1 MMIEKYI
8 DQINNQY
15 KKVYSIYLTSG
26 FPDTK
31 NFVKIAL
38 NLIESGADI
47 LELGIPFSD
56 PMADGPVIQFSSD
69 TALKNG
75 VKITDIL
82 KFTEQIRNNVNIPI
96 VIMTYANPV
105 LAYGV
110 NNFYQ
115 DFFNSGANGV
125 IIPDIPLEEFKQ
137 FKSAK
142 LQNILLAAPNL
153 PEERIKKI
161 DKLSKGFVYGVSV
174 TGVTGERNNLAQI
187 ALQNVKK
194 LRDNVRNNKLLI
206 GFGINSK
213 ETIQNFSN
221 FCDGFIIGS
230 AIIKKLIDDKT
241 GQSAVNFL
249 KTLKE

>member
-1 MMIEKYI
+1 
-8 DQINNQY
+8 
-15 KKVYSIYLTSG
+15 
-26 FPDTK
+26 
-31 NFVKIAL
+31 
-38 NLIESGADI
+38 
-47 LELGIPFSD
+47 
-56 PMADGPVIQFSSD
+56 
-69 TALKNG
+69 
-75 VKITDIL
+75 
-82 KFTEQIRNNVNIPI
+82 
-96 VIMTYANPV
+96 
-105 LAYGV
+105 
-110 NNFYQ
+110 
-115 DFFNSGANGV
+115 
-125 IIPDIPLEEFKQ
+125 
-137 FKSAK
+137 
-142 LQNILLAAPNL
+142 LLAAPNL

-241 GQSAVNFL
+241 GQFAVNFL